1 MYWTPKQMKATAK
14 HNEQRC
20 FELIFKAFDAS
31 YTVRGSSFAEDYQ
44 RSVRL
49 NGPKKIQWYRIRGL
63 GVKHYDKQGYLTAL
77 NLIAKKIQTLE
88 RTCRISRLMHLVEQF
103 IDEVI
108 SYREMDLPVT
118 RTHVPR
124 RCASRLGQSPSY
136 CISLSQAW
144 LRLSWLKFFGM
155 LY

>member
-1 MYWTPKQMKATAK
+1 MKATAK

-108 SYREMDLPVT
+108 SYREMDL
-118 RTHVPR
+118 RTKGP
-124 RCASRLGQSPSY
+124 SSPSHVRT
-136 CISLSQAW
+136 SHEDVLHGWDNLQATVYHYHKHG
-144 LRLSWLKFFGM
+144 SV
-155 LY
+155 